1 MIFSHKIWLFYWHI
15 NKVILIFC
23 WLLYSLGVL
32 FFRASS
38 IDYVYWHLH
47 YFIYIILEL
56 ERDEKQIES
65 RWVNRELW
73 NWKTNSLSDKYCL
86 EKPLNCFFF
95 SEYLF
100 FLNGIFSQRFQERK
114 SHFARAPRI
123 HSSTLASRSSWRSPS
138 IGSSRANRF
147 PLSGVLS
154 KRVRKNSPTTVFFI
168 PFLPILFYCF
178 LDS

>member
-1 MIFSHKIWLFYWHI
+1 MIKPISNISFPKFFCNSNTPCLYFKLIWKYQLCFLKQSPRFYP
-15 NKVILIFC
+15 
-23 WLLYSLGVL
+23 
-32 FFRASS
+32 
-38 IDYVYWHLH
+38 
-47 YFIYIILEL
+47 ILEL

-86 EKPLNCFFF
+86 EKPLNCFFL